1 MSKYFML
8 RNSLD
13 ISEEG
18 TQSGIIQSMY
28 KLLLRIKKY
37 KIDNTLW
44 QLKLF
49 FFLETW
55 LDIVFNYLKK
65 VMPINFSK
73 DREQIESK

>member
-13 ISEEG
+13 ISEED

-44 QLKLF
+44 QLKLLF
-49 FFLETW
+49 LLETW

-65 VMPINFSK
+65 VIPINFSK

>member
-44 QLKLF
+44 QLKLL

>member
-13 ISEEG
+13 ISEED

-44 QLKLF
+44 QLKLLF
-49 FFLETW
+49 LLETW

>member
-1 MSKYFML
+1 ML

-44 QLKLF
+44 QLKLL